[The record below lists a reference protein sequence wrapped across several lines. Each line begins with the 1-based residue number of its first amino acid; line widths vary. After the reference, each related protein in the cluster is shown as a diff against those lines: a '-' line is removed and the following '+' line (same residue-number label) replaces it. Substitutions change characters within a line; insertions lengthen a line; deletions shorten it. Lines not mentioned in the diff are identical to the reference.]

1 MDFMYGHIVLFW
13 YLHQSRTWRSFLVL
27 GLRLVLD
34 MILLLQPVGVI
45 LALFPL
51 KIHLLEVI
59 MPAPGVLPG
68 SFVLGGG
75 MQSVTSVVVSVA
87 LQSLAV
93 CCVHRVG
100 VTRLRS

>member
-13 YLHQSRTWRSFLVL
+13 YLHQSCTWRSFLVL
-27 GLRLVLD
+27 GLRHVLD

-45 LALFPL
+45 LLLFLLEILVP
-51 KIHLLEVI
+51 HLLEVI

-75 MQSVTSVVVSVA
+75 M
-87 LQSLAV
+87 
-93 CCVHRVG
+93 
-100 VTRLRS
+100 